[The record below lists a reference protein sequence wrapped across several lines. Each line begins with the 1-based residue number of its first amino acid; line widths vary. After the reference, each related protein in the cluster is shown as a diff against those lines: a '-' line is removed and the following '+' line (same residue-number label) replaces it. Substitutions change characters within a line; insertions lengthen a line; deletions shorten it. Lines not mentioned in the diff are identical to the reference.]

1 MNGGGVG
8 GGGGGGGGRRAR
20 HMDCPSLATMHGRAG
35 GGGDGG
41 SGGQGCDG
49 GDVGSPADAENV
61 GRRLLLL
68 LVRPTERPRDR
79 PTELLPQRMRVWL
92 GRAMNVALAFLPS
105 DHRLLRCSFLQRLR
119 SFLPSVVRADSAE

>member
-20 HMDCPSLATMHGRAG
+20 HMDCPSLATMHGSAG

-68 LVRPTERPRDR
+68 LVRPTERPSDR
-79 PTELLPQRMRVWL
+79 ATSAKNEGLVGAGNECGARLPAIRPPTSPLLLPS
-92 GRAMNVALAFLPS
+92 AP
-105 DHRLLRCSFLQRLR
+105 
-119 SFLPSVVRADSAE
+119 SFLPSLCRPC